1 MFVYEAV
8 FISEQTAEYNFV
20 VLLKISDKLNVFIY
34 MTSQFTIFNFQ
45 FRNYHNHAVWF
56 SKTQWIGNFAW
67 KVIFCTTKL
76 RAETIRNG
84 KIHED
89 KA

>member
-45 FRNYHNHAVWF
+45 FRNYHNHAV
-56 SKTQWIGNFAW
+56 
-67 KVIFCTTKL
+67 
-76 RAETIRNG
+76 
-84 KIHED
+84 
-89 KA
+89 

>member
-34 MTSQFTIFNFQ
+34 MASQFTIFNFQ
-45 FRNYHNHAVWF
+45 FRNCHNYAV
-56 SKTQWIGNFAW
+56 
-67 KVIFCTTKL
+67 
-76 RAETIRNG
+76 
-84 KIHED
+84 
-89 KA
+89 